1 LRRIETAV
9 MALRFFAANLEAC
22 NAASGRV
29 GFNVL
34 QQGAKSHARTSEGSK
49 SIANR

>member
-34 QQGAKSHARTSEGSK
+34 QQGKHHARTSEGSK